1 MGQLQ
6 NMGCQN
12 QHFILE
18 NEYLRSFIKQLL
30 DEKDQDKLTIS
41 SFQGKVQGQ
50 TKAHVVTVLDEKV
63 SLWNLRISKWSW
75 QIKSLFCK
83 KISLYHYSLGC
94 SWRKPH

>member
-41 SFQGKVQGQ
+41 SFQGEVQGM
-50 TKAHVVTVLDEKV
+50 TKAHVVTVLDEK
-63 SLWNLRISKWSW
+63 NLALEFKNLKIE
-75 QIKSLFCK
+75 QADK
-83 KISLYHYSLGC
+83 KFVL
-94 SWRKPH
+94 